1 LGNLNTN
8 VSASMTVT
16 ADTITNGVWT
26 NYFIVAD
33 STGAASASTVQL
45 LYIGVTPPVLLN
57 IALTNQNQVVL
68 SWPSSAG
75 NYGLQAT
82 TNLVSATNWAALV
95 NTLATNGNTISVML
109 PVTKTNE
116 FFRLKSQ

>member
-1 LGNLNTN
+1 
-8 VSASMTVT
+8 MTVT

-33 STGAASASTVQL
+33 SAGAASASTVQL

-95 NTLATNGNTISVML
+95 NTLATNGNTISVTL

-116 FFRLKSQ
+116 FFRLKNQ

>member
-1 LGNLNTN
+1 
-8 VSASMTVT
+8 MTVT

-95 NTLATNGNTISVML
+95 NTLATNGNTISVTL